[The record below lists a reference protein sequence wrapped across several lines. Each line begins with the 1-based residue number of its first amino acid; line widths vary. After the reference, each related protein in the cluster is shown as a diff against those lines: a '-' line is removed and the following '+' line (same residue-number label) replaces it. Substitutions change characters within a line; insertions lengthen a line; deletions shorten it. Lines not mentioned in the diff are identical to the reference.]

1 MQPCQ
6 VHSGFRNHSRQ
17 PGNEIERFENHMDS
31 PIIAGRFELSLSL
44 DFARLYAC

>member
-6 VHSGFRNHSRQ
+6 VHSGFWNQSRQ
-17 PGNEIERFENHMDS
+17 PGNAIQRFENHMDS
-31 PIIAGRFELSLSL
+31 PIIAGHFELSLSP